1 MMGKQCMHS
10 CVSHSLREHGREKDT
25 CTQFCSLPISSRN
38 VVSANLMLVAV
49 FSLVACARLVH
60 AEEEGISQRLVREL
74 SERIGGPLPPTRWA
88 TRMLEVSNRQITL
101 GRESPMAVLRDVLD
115 KESRAALLSII
126 DREMSL
132 GLAAG
137 NRVKY
142 TPVPFDHP
150 AVVAVRS
157 VVSRFALDA
166 AFVPAYHEFAM
177 IKRYI
182 APNDGFP
189 RHCDNAEASADLTCG
204 TVYAACVTRLR
215 RSGLCQYRNGPLSA
229 NFTQLRRMFPRGDP
243 VACRRLP
250 PRCLAR
256 ACERRSRLACDI
268 IDPRSPVDLDGRN
281 WPENFYGTMPM
292 RHAPFRA
299 MTLSLALDSD
309 FDGGDISV
317 WSDNNESLWT
327 AEGTKP
333 GDAVL
338 FASSVAHAIAPITRG
353 VRTVLTYWF
362 HTEPWGANPDS
373 PVARAYTAH
382 VRGISNFIYAAASTE
397 EFKRWN
403 AALKLRLYCELEFQ
417 HSSQVS
423 AWAAAANCEDVLRGQ
438 AEEYILA

>member
-256 ACERRSRLACDI
+256 ACERRSRVSCGSV
-268 IDPRSPVDLDGRN
+268 DPRN
-281 WPENFYGTMPM
+281 WPENFYGTLPM
-292 RHAPFRA
+292 KHAPFRA

-309 FDGGDISV
+309 FDGGDLNV
-317 WSDNNESLWT
+317 WSDNGESVWI
-327 AEGTKP
+327 AEATKP
-333 GDAVL
+333 GDALL
-338 FASSVAHAIAPITRG
+338 FDSGVAHAIAPITRG
-353 VRTVLTYWF
+353 VRTVLLYWF
-362 HTEPWGANPDS
+362 HTEPWGANPGS
-373 PVARAYTAH
+373 PAARAYTAH
-382 VRGISNFIYAAASTE
+382 VWGLTNFLYAGGSPDKIEA
-397 EFKRWN
+397 RN

-417 HSSQVS
+417 HSRQLS
-423 AWAAAANCEDVLRGQ
+423 AWAAAANCEEVLRGQ
-438 AEEYILA
+438 AEEHNLA